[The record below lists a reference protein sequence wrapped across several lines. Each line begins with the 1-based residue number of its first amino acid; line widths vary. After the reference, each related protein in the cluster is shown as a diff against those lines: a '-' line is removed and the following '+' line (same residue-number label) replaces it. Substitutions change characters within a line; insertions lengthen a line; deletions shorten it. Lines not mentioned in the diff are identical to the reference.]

1 MRRTFLGF
9 LGLLVAVIIITLL
22 SPNAFP
28 QERCKQWAGRV
39 VSIQGT
45 VQIRMAGETQWQPA
59 KLNSTYCPGDTVRV
73 LDKSRADVALVNQP
87 VLRLD
92 QNTTLTLKGM
102 KDEKT
107 SVVDMIK
114 GAAHFFSRAPK
125 NLDVTT
131 AFVNAG
137 IEGTE
142 FFVRVDDDKTFISV
156 FEGKVLAS
164 NEAGKLAITTGQ
176 SAVAERGK
184 GPELRVVVKPRD
196 AVQWTLYYPPVFYYR
211 PADFKAL
218 PESDQAMIGKS
229 AEAYMKGD
237 FTAAFQSI
245 DGVPEKVHEARLF
258 AYRASLLLAV
268 GRVDEAKADIDKALN
283 ISPNNSDAL
292 ALQSIIAVTQND
304 KGKALDLA
312 KKAVDADPKSASAR
326 IALSYAQQAHF
337 NLEGARASLQ
347 EAVKISPENALAWAR
362 LAEVWLMFGELNKAL
377 ESAQR
382 AVSLNPNLS
391 RTQTVLGFA
400 YLTQVKTKKSKEA
413 FQKAIELDQ
422 ADPMPR
428 LGLGLTKIREGGW
441 SHWEPDFF
449 KMVEKGLVEG
459 TRELEIAASLD
470 PDNSLIRSYLGK
482 AYYEETRD
490 KLATDQFEMA
500 KKLDP
505 SDPTPHFYDA
515 IQKQTTNRPVEAL
528 EDLQKAIELND
539 NREVYRSKLLLDAD
553 LAARSASQARI
564 YNDLGFQQRGLV
576 EGWKSVNTDPADF
589 SGHRFLADTY
599 AALPRHEIAR
609 VSELLVSQLLQPI
622 NISPVQPHL
631 AEANLFV
638 ISGGGPSDLSFNE
651 FNPLFNRNRL
661 ALQVSSIVGS
671 NATFGE
677 EVVGSGIYDNASFS
691 VGQYYYKTNGFREND
706 DFNDKIYNVFL
717 QYNLFP
723 QTSIQGE
730 YRYRDTKK
738 GDLQLRFYPD
748 DFIPTLRHH
757 DDTSSGRIGFH
768 QVLWPGSDL
777 IGNFM
782 YEDRDRHFHLTIDP
796 LALPWFDQ
804 KGDDKAYSAELQ
816 HLLKWKFIKTILG
829 AGFFHIDREDLQL
842 MDLLIAFPPPI
853 YTWLPNLI
861 PGDTRHFNVYLYS
874 YLNPLENLTFT
885 IGASGDFV
893 KQQLPDRSHKDT
905 NQFNPKF
912 GITWNP
918 FPDTTL
924 RSAVFRTLKRELITD
939 QTLEPT
945 QVAGFN
951 QFFDDFNGTKSWVYG
966 VGIDQKFLKNLYGG
980 AEYSARDLDVPLVDS
995 SVIPAVVRTFDWEEK
1010 LVRGYLYWAPHEWL
1024 SLSAEYLFEQFK
1036 REAGFAFGARR
1047 VEGHRVPLGINF
1059 FHPSGLG
1066 ATFKATYVN
1075 QHGEFER
1082 QGALGTFIRDDDQ
1095 FWLFDAAISYRL
1107 PKKYGFISFGVKNLF
1122 NTRFNYYDTGFG
1134 ASLQNPTIV
1143 PDRFIY
1149 CKITLAL
1156 P

>member
-9 LGLLVAVIIITLL
+9 LGFLVTAAIITSLAT
-22 SPNAFP
+22 NAFP

-45 VQIRMAGETQWQPA
+45 VQVRMAGETRWQPA

-73 LDKSRADVALVNQP
+73 LDKSRADVALINQP

-92 QNTTLTLKGM
+92 QNTTLVLKGM
-102 KDEKT
+102 KEEKT
-107 SVVDMIK
+107 SVVEMIK

-125 NLDVTT
+125 NLDVNT

-176 SAVAERGK
+176 AAVAERGK

-211 PADFKAL
+211 PADFQAL
-218 PESDQAMIGKS
+218 PEMNQAMVKKS

-245 DGVPEKVHEARLF
+245 DGVPEKMRDARLF

-268 GRVDEAKADIDKALN
+268 GRVDEAKADIDKALS
-283 ISPNNSDAL
+283 ITPNSSDAL
-292 ALQSIIAVTQND
+292 ALQSVIAVTQND

-312 KKAVDADPKSASAR
+312 RKAVDADPKSPSAR
-326 IALSYAQQAHF
+326 IALSYAQQANF

-347 EAVKISPENALAWAR
+347 EAVKLAPENALAWAR

-377 ESAQR
+377 DAAQK

-400 YLTQVKTKKSKEA
+400 YLTQVKTRQSKEA

-428 LGLGLTKIREGGW
+428 LGLGLVKIREGGW
-441 SHWEPDFF
+441 PRWEPDFL
-449 KMVEKGLVEG
+449 KMVDKGLVEG
-459 TRELEIAASLD
+459 ARELEIAASLD

-482 AYYEETRD
+482 AYYEETRG
-490 KLATDQFEMA
+490 KLAIDQFEMA

-505 SDPTPHFYDA
+505 SDPTPYFYSA

-539 NREVYRSKLLLDAD
+539 NREIYRSKLLLDAD
-553 LAARSASQARI
+553 LAARAASQARI
-564 YNDLGFQQRGLV
+564 YNDLGFQQRALV
-576 EGWKSVNTDPADF
+576 EGWKSVNIDPADF

-609 VSELLVSQLLQPI
+609 VSELLQSQLLQPI
-622 NISPVQPHL
+622 NISPIQPHL
-631 AEANLFV
+631 AESNLFV

-651 FNPLFNRNRL
+651 FNPMFNRNRM
-661 ALQVSSIVGS
+661 ALQVNSIVG
-671 NATFGE
+671 NHATFGE

-691 VGQYYYKTNGFREND
+691 IGQYHYKTNGFREN
-706 DFNDKIYNVFL
+706 NDLKDSIYNAFL

-723 QTSIQGE
+723 GTSIQGE
-730 YRYRDTKK
+730 YRYRDNKM
-738 GDLQLRFYPD
+738 GDLGLNFFPEDFRLFYRERIEANTFRLGLRQDLTPGS
-748 DFIPTLRHH
+748 TLLGSFMYQDR
-757 DDTSSGRIGFH
+757 DTSAHDNPLNSFVIF
-768 QVLWPGSDL
+768 
-777 IGNFM
+777 
-782 YEDRDRHFHLTIDP
+782 EDFK
-796 LALPWFDQ
+796 LPEQ
-804 KGDDKAYSAELQ
+804 RSISAEVQ
-816 HLLKWKFIKTILG
+816 HLFRSKYINLISGIG
-829 AGFFHIDREDLQL
+829 YFHINAQEKLFQEFDPFAG
-842 MDLLIAFPPPI
+842 IPPLVDTSPQNVRH
-853 YTWLPNLI
+853 TNLYI
-861 PGDTRHFNVYLYS
+861 YS
-874 YLNPLENLTFT
+874 YIKPIENLTFT
-885 IGASGDFV
+885 VGASGDLFHTDSNRV
-893 KQQLPDRSHKDT
+893 DSRS
-905 NQFNPKF
+905 QFNPKF
-912 GITWNP
+912 GVTWNP
-918 FPDTTL
+918 FPGTTL
-924 RSAVFRTLKRELITD
+924 RGAFFRALKRTLITD

-951 QFFDDFNGTKSWVYG
+951 QFFDDFNSTESWRYG
-966 VGIDQKFLKNLYGG
+966 VAVDQKFSKSLYGG
-980 AEYSARDLDVPLVDS
+980 VEFSRRDLR
-995 SVIPAVVRTFDWEEK
+995 IPFREQLFDEFFNLIK
-1010 LVRGYLYWAPHEWL
+1010 DTVQRGDAREYLGRAYLFWTPHPWL
-1024 SLSAEYLFEQFK
+1024 ALSAEYQYERFRNDQPVAFLFSEVK
-1036 REAGFAFGARR
+1036 T
-1047 VEGHRVPLGINF
+1047 HRVPLGVRF
-1059 FHPSGLG
+1059 FHPSGLS
-1066 ATFKATYVN
+1066 AWLKATYFN
-1075 QHGEFER
+1075 QEGDF
-1082 QGALGTFIRDDDQ
+1082 GFGGPVSGRDD
-1095 FWLFDAAISYRL
+1095 FWVVDASISYRL
-1107 PKKYGFISFGVKNLF
+1107 PKRYGIISVGVANLF
-1122 NTRFNYYDTGFG
+1122 NKHFNYQDTDPR
-1134 ASLQNPTIV
+1134 NPIIQ
-1143 PDRFIY
+1143 PSRFIFT
-1149 CKITLAL
+1149 KITLAL